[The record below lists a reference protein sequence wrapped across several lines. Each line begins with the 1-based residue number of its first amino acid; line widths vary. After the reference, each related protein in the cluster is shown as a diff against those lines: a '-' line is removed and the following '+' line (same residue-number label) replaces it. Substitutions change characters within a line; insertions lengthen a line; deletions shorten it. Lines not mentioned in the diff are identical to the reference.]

1 LKIDDPVLKERHQTP
16 ERDLSNTQKQVS
28 SSVPSKELVSPYNAN
43 ISENDDDFVTD
54 GNDLSEDELTLKNS
68 K

>member
-1 LKIDDPVLKERHQTP
+1 MDDPVLKERHQTP

-43 ISENDDDFVTD
+43 ISENDDFVTE
-54 GNDLSEDELTLKNS
+54 GNDLSEDELIFKNS

>member
-1 LKIDDPVLKERHQTP
+1 LKMDDPVLKERHQTP

-43 ISENDDDFVTD
+43 ISENDDFVTE
-54 GNDLSEDELTLKNS
+54 GNDLSEDELTFKNS